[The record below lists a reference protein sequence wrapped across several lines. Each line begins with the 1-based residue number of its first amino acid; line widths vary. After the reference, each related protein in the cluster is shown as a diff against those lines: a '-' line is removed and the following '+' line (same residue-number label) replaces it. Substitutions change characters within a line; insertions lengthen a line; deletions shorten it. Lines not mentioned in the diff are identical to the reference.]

1 MTALSR
7 ALRLVP
13 LVDRELR
20 RNPRRTALTF
30 LGLCVSFFL
39 YTSLESV
46 LYTLT
51 RVVGA
56 TAAESVLFVRPRDRS
71 AFFGSGLPQSYAGR
85 VRAVPGVVE
94 SSPLLFHFGQGRD
107 EGSFAVALGV
117 EVEPWLRIRRPQGLE
132 AGELERFRADRT
144 AGLVGR
150 TLLEKNGWK
159 VGSRAAIRGIGRG
172 PELAFQIVGDLEGE
186 DRSGRVAILH
196 LDYVQEVV
204 GQPGRATFIQAR
216 VEHPELAPAV
226 ARAVDAAFANHTVPT
241 ETTTERAHVATLLG
255 SLSEVLGALRAIGY
269 LTLAVTVL
277 VVGNSV
283 AMGIRE
289 RTVEL
294 GTLRALGFGRGRVV
308 ALVLGEAIL
317 VSIPGALLGA
327 SAAYALFASGWVV
340 IPDAG
345 FELVSD
351 GSLVLRSAALGI
363 PVGALAGL
371 QPALA
376 AVRMAIT
383 DALRFAE

>member
-1 MTALSR
+1 VTRLAR

-13 LVDRELR
+13 LVARELR
-20 RNPRRTALTF
+20 RNPRRTSLTF

-46 LYTLT
+46 LHTLG

-71 AFFGSGLPQSYAGR
+71 AFFGSGLPEGYAGR
-85 VRAVPGVVE
+85 VRGVPDVVE
-94 SSPLLFHFGQGRD
+94 AAPLLFHFGQGRD

-117 EVEPWLRIRRPQGLE
+117 ELERWLRIRRPEGLDE
-132 AGELERFRADRT
+132 TELARFRADRT
-144 AGLVGR
+144 GALVGR
-150 TLLEKNGWK
+150 TLLEKNGWQ
-159 VGSRAAIRGIGRG
+159 VGGRASIRGVGLG
-172 PELAFQIVGDLEGE
+172 PELAFRIVGDLEGE

-196 LDYVQEVV
+196 LDYVQEVS
-204 GQPGRATFIQAR
+204 GQPGRATFVQAR
-216 VEHPELAPAV
+216 VAHAELAPAV
-226 ARAVDAAFANHTVPT
+226 ARAIDSAFANHTVPT

-327 SAAYALFASGWVV
+327 GAAWALFASGVVV
-340 IPDAG
+340 IPNAE
-345 FELVSD
+345 FPLVSD
-351 GSLVLRSAALGI
+351 GSLVLRSAALGV